1 MSPTPTE
8 IRVRHTNKLR
18 VALVIA
24 AALGGLYFFLGYM
37 PVPGWIAGIGIA
49 IALVYRTI
57 KGESDEP
64 VITLDEQG
72 IFDRRLKIGVIPW
85 DDIRRAV
92 PYSIQGIDYIS
103 LDLHDMKTYEARRPL
118 WLRILS
124 QGQRLFGMSSVSI
137 MANGLDMDADTL
149 AHKIYEACGVG
160 SGRVVGLE

>member
-8 IRVRHTNKLR
+8 IRARHTNKLR
-18 VALVIA
+18 VALVSA
-24 AALGGLYFFLGYM
+24 AALGGLYLFLGYM

-57 KGESDEP
+57 KGDSDQP
-64 VITLDEQG
+64 VIILDEQG
-72 IFDRRLKIGVIPW
+72 IFDRRLKVGVIRW

-92 PYSIQGIDYIS
+92 PYTVQGVEYIS
-103 LDLHDMKTYEARRPL
+103 LDLHDMKTYEAHRPL

-124 QGQRLFGMSSVSI
+124 QGQRLFGMSSISI
-137 MANGLDMDADTL
+137 MANGLDMDRDTL
-149 AHKIYEACGVG
+149 AHKIYEACGVA

>member
-18 VALVIA
+18 IALVSA
-24 AALGGLYFFLGYM
+24 AALGGLYLFLGYM

-57 KGESDEP
+57 KGESHDP

-72 IFDRRLKIGVIPW
+72 IFDRRLKVGVIRW

-92 PYSIQGIDYIS
+92 PYSVQGMEYIS

-118 WLRILS
+118 WLRLLS
-124 QGQRLFGMSSVSI
+124 KGQRLVGLSPVSI
-137 MANGLDMDADTL
+137 MASGLDMDLDTL
-149 AHKIYEACGVG
+149 AEKIHEACGVV
-160 SGRVVGLE
+160 SGRAVGLE